1 MAFKADGVIVREL
14 ERLTICFKDKESIW
28 VMDERGK
35 WFIFHRWFAP
45 LGSYTGRRG
54 GEPSAVRWKD
64 FRRKMLRTRFK
75 SGGGSPGKRDP
86 IDIAYCFKVAN
97 RFGVLST
104 STHRTL
110 DLKGRKVIYRK

>member
-1 MAFKADGVIVREL
+1 MAFTAKGVIVRKLEL
-14 ERLTICFKDKESIW
+14 LTICFKDKESIW
-28 VMDERGK
+28 VMDAKGN

-45 LGSYTGRRG
+45 LGSYTGVRA
-54 GEPSAVRWKD
+54 GEPSTVRWKD

-75 SGGGSPGKRDP
+75 SGGGSPERREP
-86 IDIAYCFKVAN
+86 IDINYCFKVAN

-110 DLKGRKVIYRK
+110 DLKGRKVIYRE